1 MYETPLIIFLVIVVP
16 IWLGLHYIFKGKS
29 TRALSGDDEKM
40 LEDVWENT
48 RKMEDRIHTLERILD
63 ASNPDWRRQ

>member
-1 MYETPLIIFLVIVVP
+1 MLEAPLIIFLTIVVP
-16 IWLGLHYIFKGKS
+16 LWLVLHYTYKNKS
-29 TRALSGDDEKM
+29 NQALSTDDEKM

-63 ASNPDWRRQ
+63 ATNPDWRRQ